1 VALSNQFQPVSDLG
15 GALDADLLADRAP
28 MVVRDMELTPSGS
41 NHFKK
46 SDKAALYA
54 QIYVP
59 RLTEPNPPTVKC
71 TYVVMD
77 PKTGK
82 ALVGATGMDLASF
95 IQKGSPVIPVA
106 FKLPLDKL
114 DPGEYLL
121 EMQASQ
127 GPGDLTQVR
136 TVKFVVQ

>member
-1 VALSNQFQPVSDLG
+1 MTHEHA
-15 GALDADLLADRAP
+15 
-28 MVVRDMELTPSGS
+28 
-41 NHFKK
+41 
-46 SDKAALYA
+46 
-54 QIYVP
+54 P
-59 RLTEPNPPTVKC
+59 RLYDR
-71 TYVVMD
+71 YVAMD

-82 ALVGATGMDLASF
+82 ALVGATGIDLASY
-95 IQKGSPVIPVA
+95 IQKDSSVIPVA

-121 EMQASQ
+121 EMQASE